1 MRITKLKAAILKWSK
16 LPVFILFA
24 FLLICSKG
32 ICQTNSINESPYSKD
47 TALVNK
53 YLKKAH
59 PLVQNTATIDSA
71 RYYLNKI
78 LSLSQKRN
86 YAKGITEY
94 YRLQATMYFVT
105 QKEDSMSVAISKA
118 FQSARRSGDAK
129 ELALV
134 NDLRGWIFQNLEQND
149 SATSY
154 YIKAVR
160 IADSLKDYKF
170 SGEIYNNLSIVF
182 WSIGNYPK
190 AAEYAMSAYRSG
202 KTSNDTLLISNGLL
216 NLANAKA
223 SLKQYDTAIALFNQ
237 VKEIVKDPAK
247 YNYVLF
253 RAASNEAS
261 VYSDLGNN
269 KKAISEY
276 KKILQW
282 KSQIPAYLQSY
293 IYSGLAAAQYEDNQL
308 NEAELNMAKAI
319 KMAQDG
325 GVQSG
330 LRDSYLLM
338 SQIKEKQ
345 KQFAQALDYRKEYD
359 SLNDSLMSG
368 SRTKFIHQLE
378 AKYNTAQ
385 KNNQISRQQLAILQN
400 QRIIQRKNTLN
411 AALIFGVLFLL
422 IIGLLV
428 YYNLRHRHQL
438 LQQSQKLKEQRIT
451 ELEQERKLVAPQS
464 VLKGQ
469 EEERSRLARD
479 LHDGVGGLL
488 SGVKL
493 SMSNM
498 KGNVFLS
505 EENAESFNNVIL
517 QLDQSIAELRRVS
530 HNMMP
535 EALIKYGLK
544 EALENYCENINVS
557 GKIKVRLQT
566 YGMDK
571 RMEQST
577 EIIIYRMIQELLNNV
592 IKHADAKNVL
602 IQLIR
607 KDDHFNLTV
616 EDDGKGF
623 DVNEIENKRG
633 AGLSN
638 IKARAEYLNGNV
650 DIVSKKGEGTSVN
663 IEGSCS

>member
-1 MRITKLKAAILKWSK
+1 MMIVKLRTTFSRCCNPSL
-16 LPVFILFA
+16 FILFA
-24 FLLICSKG
+24 LLFICSKG
-32 ICQTNSINESPYSKD
+32 FSQTRSNHKNSYSQD
-47 TALVNK
+47 TALVNR

-59 PLVQNTATIDSA
+59 SFAQSQATCDSA
-71 RYYLNKI
+71 DYYLNII
-78 LSLSQKRN
+78 LSLSEQRN

-94 YRLQATMYFVT
+94 YRLKAVIYYLT
-105 QKEDSMSVAISKA
+105 QKEDSLSFSISKA
-118 FQSARRSGDAK
+118 FSSARTSRDPK

-149 SATSY
+149 SAAYY
-154 YIKAVR
+154 YIRAVK
-160 IADSLKDYKF
+160 IADSLKDHKF
-170 SGEIYNNLSIVF
+170 SGEIYSNLSVVF
-182 WSIGNYPK
+182 WSIGNYQK
-190 AAEYAMSAYRSG
+190 AAEYAAGAYHSG
-202 KTSNDTLLISNGLL
+202 KILNDTLLLSTGLS
-216 NLANAKA
+216 NLATAKT
-223 SLKQYDTAIALFNQ
+223 SLKQYDTALILFNRI
-237 VKEIVKDPAK
+237 KEIIKDPVK
-247 YNYVLF
+247 YNYVLL
-253 RAASNEAS
+253 RAVSNEAS
-261 VYSDLGNN
+261 VYADLGDY
-269 KKAISEY
+269 KKAISVY

-282 KSQIPAYLQSY
+282 SSLIPAYLQSY
-293 IYSGLAAAQYEDNQL
+293 IYSGLGSAQYEENEL

-319 KMAQDG
+319 KMASEG
-325 GVQSG
+325 GVKMG

-345 KQFAQALDYRKEYD
+345 KQFALALDFRKKYD
-359 SLNDSLMSG
+359 SLNDTLMSS
-368 SRTKFIHQLE
+368 SRTKFINQLE

-385 KNNQISRQQLAILQN
+385 KNNQITQQQLSISEN

-411 AALIFGVLFLL
+411 AALISGVLFLL
-422 IIGLLV
+422 IVGILV
-428 YYNLRHRHQL
+428 YRNFNHRNKL
-438 LQQSQKLKEQRIT
+438 LWQNQKLREQRIT
-451 ELEQERKLVAPQS
+451 ELEQERKLVAAQS
-464 VLKGQ
+464 VMKGQ

-505 EENAESFNNVIL
+505 EENAFSFENVIS

-557 GKIKVRLQT
+557 GKIKVQLQT
-566 YGMDK
+566 YGMEK

-592 IKHADAKNVL
+592 IKHAEAKNVL
-602 IQLIR
+602 IQLVR
-607 KDDHFNLTV
+607 KEDHFNLTV

-623 DVNEIENKRG
+623 DTKEIETKTG
-633 AGLSN
+633 AGLAN

>member
-1 MRITKLKAAILKWSK
+1 MMIVKLRTTFSRCGNSSL
-16 LPVFILFA
+16 LILFA
-24 FLLICSKG
+24 ILFICSKG
-32 ICQTNSINESPYSKD
+32 FSQTNPNHKSSYSQD
-47 TALVNK
+47 TALVNR

-59 PLVQNTATIDSA
+59 SFAQSQATRDSA
-71 RYYLNKI
+71 DYYLKKI
-78 LSLSQKRN
+78 LSLSQQRN
-86 YAKGITEY
+86 YAKGIIEY
-94 YRLQATMYFVT
+94 YRLKAVIYFIGEE
-105 QKEDSMSVAISKA
+105 KDSLSFAISKA
-118 FQSARRSGDAK
+118 FSSARTSHDPK

-149 SATSY
+149 SSAYY
-154 YIKAVR
+154 YIQAVK
-160 IADSLKDYKF
+160 IADSLKDHKF
-170 SGEIYNNLSIVF
+170 SGEIYSNLSIVF
-182 WSIGNYPK
+182 WSIGNYQK
-190 AAEYAMSAYRSG
+190 AAEYAAGAYHSG
-202 KTSNDTLLISNGLL
+202 NILNDTLLLSTGLS
-216 NLANAKA
+216 NLATAKT
-223 SLKQYDTAIALFNQ
+223 SLKQYDTALILFNRI
-237 VKEIVKDPAK
+237 KEIIKDPVK
-247 YNYVLF
+247 YNYVLL
-253 RAASNEAS
+253 RAVSNEAS
-261 VYSDLGNN
+261 VYADLGNY
-269 KKAISEY
+269 KKAISAY

-282 KSQIPAYLQSY
+282 SSLIPAYLQSY
-293 IYSGLAAAQYEDNQL
+293 VYSGLGAAQYEENQL

-319 KMAQDG
+319 KMASEG
-325 GVQSG
+325 GVKMG

-345 KQFAQALDYRKEYD
+345 KQFALALDFRKKYD
-359 SLNDSLMSG
+359 SLNDTLMNS
-368 SRTKFIHQLE
+368 SRTKYINQLE

-385 KNNQISRQQLAILQN
+385 KNNQITQQQLSISEN

-411 AALIFGVLFLL
+411 AALIFGLLFLL
-422 IIGLLV
+422 IVGILT
-428 YYNLRHRHQL
+428 YYNFRNRNKLL
-438 LQQSQKLKEQRIT
+438 LQHQKLKEQRIT
-451 ELEQERKLVAPQS
+451 ELEQERKLVAAQS
-464 VLKGQ
+464 VMKGQ

-505 EENAESFNNVIL
+505 EENAQSVENVIS

-544 EALENYCENINVS
+544 EALENYCENINLS
-557 GKIKVRLQT
+557 GKINVQLQT
-566 YGMDK
+566 YGMEK

-602 IQLIR
+602 IQLVR
-607 KDDHFNLTV
+607 KEDHFNLTV

-623 DVNEIENKRG
+623 DTKEIENKTG
-633 AGLSN
+633 AGLAN